1 MANYHVLLLL
11 LVNIE
16 RSIEFAL
23 KINDGTTK
31 MSPNFKTKKNHSVRQ
46 PEERIKIVDKK

>member
-23 KINDGTTK
+23 KINDGTT
-31 MSPNFKTKKNHSVRQ
+31 TKKNHSVRQ